1 MASTAPSPTRD
12 SVKTSVVVILADSN
26 ARLSQPKN
34 YIDRLLKCLTEANDP
49 SQASLHFMCRPSNS
63 NSHSTSKSIWDGSGT
78 VSPNAPAL
86 PPGPFPPLS
95 WARTI
100 IRLPFK
106 QILKLLRV
114 RLPST
119 AMRLQSRYLHVASHS
134 HSRGSYNC

>member
-49 SQASLHFMCRPSNS
+49 SQASLHFMCKPSNS
-63 NSHSTSKSIWDGSGT
+63 NSHSTSKSISDGSGT

-86 PPGPFPPLS
+86 PLGPFPPLS

-114 RLPST
+114 RPPLT

-134 HSRGSYNC
+134 HSRGTYNC